1 MYHKRGILDLQDKS
15 PCKILHAADRRRR
28 RLLRTKTAP
37 QSVWRPQPRPR
48 WDALSAVR
56 HAPRCATSLG
66 SGRVYAGRAG
76 QPAGRGGLSGAA
88 GLATLPEHPIHRRG
102 GAAARGVGG
111 ARRSAARSFAS
122 LPCAS
127 WAVSGWSFER
137 TGRIWVCRACP
148 QSLSQAFVL
157 RFTGQ
162 RKGTPGIFSTHSRL
176 RKEPVKMRM
185 LDYAERNGYIKGVV
199 TDIVHE
205 SGRGAPLAITKFRN
219 PYKYKMDKHRLIAAE
234 GTYTG
239 QFIYAGKKC
248 EWTMH
253 ARSACSAAD
262 VAALAASLGRG
273 SLGSSGRWRWAAA
286 GLGSQQ
292 VMRS

>member
-1 MYHKRGILDLQDKS
+1 M
-15 PCKILHAADRRRR
+15 
-28 RLLRTKTAP
+28 
-37 QSVWRPQPRPR
+37 
-48 WDALSAVR
+48 
-56 HAPRCATSLG
+56 
-66 SGRVYAGRAG
+66 
-76 QPAGRGGLSGAA
+76 RGGLANPRGSGGSRVPPGWRRFLSTRYSGGA
-88 GLATLPEHPIHRRG
+88 GRLRG
-102 GAAARGVGG
+102 GGGRAPLGCALVCFAAVRIVGCVWVELRENWAHLG
-111 ARRSAARSFAS
+111 
-122 LPCAS
+122 LPRVP
-127 WAVSGWSFER
+127 AVPLTS
-137 TGRIWVCRACP
+137 V
-148 QSLSQAFVL
+148 LL

-253 ARSACSAAD
+253 ARFACSAAD